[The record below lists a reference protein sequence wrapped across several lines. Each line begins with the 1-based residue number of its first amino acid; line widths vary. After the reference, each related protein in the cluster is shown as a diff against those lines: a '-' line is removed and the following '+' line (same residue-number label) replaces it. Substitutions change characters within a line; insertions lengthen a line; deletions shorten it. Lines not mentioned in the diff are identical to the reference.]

1 MEVES
6 APSQLVSSPT
16 LESFEDYM
24 AVYARFVP
32 ERLKVEKRLSEI
44 KEYGKQKR
52 VKKEMPRYP
61 ERVPLGDLLY
71 AIDTLG
77 FHDGGNEM
85 AGHGLYGG
93 AETF

>member
-1 MEVES
+1 MEVEP

-52 VKKEMPRYP
+52 VKKNH
-61 ERVPLGDLLY
+61 LLHLQ
-71 AIDTLG
+71 TTRS
-77 FHDGGNEM
+77 
-85 AGHGLYGG
+85 G
-93 AETF
+93 AASTSS